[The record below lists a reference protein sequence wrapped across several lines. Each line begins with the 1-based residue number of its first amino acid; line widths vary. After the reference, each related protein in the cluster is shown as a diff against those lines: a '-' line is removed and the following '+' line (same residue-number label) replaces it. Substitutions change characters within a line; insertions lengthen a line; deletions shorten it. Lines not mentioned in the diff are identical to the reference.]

1 MIRVVALFAYCL
13 FVSSSTFAGKPDD
26 AAEADLKAM
35 VGKWK
40 VEKAELGGKDATAVV
55 KDVKLELAE
64 GGKYKLDL
72 LGQKDEGTFSVDPS
86 KKPAEMDIKGM
97 EGPNKGKT
105 IKTIYKLEGDTLTV
119 CYELGG
125 GTTRPTKFETKP
137 DTKLFLATY
146 KREKK

>member
-13 FVSSSTFAGKPDD
+13 FVGPSTFAGKPDD

-86 KKPAEMDIKGM
+86 RKPAEMDIKGT

-125 GTTRPTKFETKP
+125 NARPAKFETKP

>member
-13 FVSSSTFAGKPDD
+13 FVGSSTFAGMPDD

-86 KKPAEMDIKGM
+86 KKPAEMDIKGT

-105 IKTIYKLEGDTLTV
+105 IKTIYKFEGDKLTV
-119 CYELGG
+119 CYELGDG
-125 GTTRPTKFETKP
+125 IRPTKFETKP
-137 DTKLFLATY
+137 DTKQLLANY

>member
-13 FVSSSTFAGKPDD
+13 FVGSSTLAGKPDD

-86 KKPAEMDIKGM
+86 KKPAEMDIKGT

-105 IKTIYKLEGDTLTV
+105 IKTIYKLDGDTLIV

-125 GTTRPTKFETKP
+125 GERPAKFEMKA
-137 DTKLFLATY
+137 DSKLFLAVY